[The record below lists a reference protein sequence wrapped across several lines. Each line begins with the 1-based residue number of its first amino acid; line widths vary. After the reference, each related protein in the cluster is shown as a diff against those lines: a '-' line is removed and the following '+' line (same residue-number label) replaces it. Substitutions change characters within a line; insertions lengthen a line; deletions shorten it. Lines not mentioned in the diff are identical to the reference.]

1 MLYQG
6 IILTFLKRIFKVTD
20 IYLYKT
26 LYLEVDIKDD
36 NIWNRPRRE
45 NKTATNFTCVTYLI
59 MAAVN
64 WLKWLLL
71 DLLFLM
77 ALEVTAQ
84 NIFIFLFQQRM
95 AIYFGIWD
103 LVHEFQ
109 IQLNISSLHKAICM
123 KGDLLKKTLFEKG
136 RDL

>member
-1 MLYQG
+1 M
-6 IILTFLKRIFKVTD
+6 TD
-20 IYLYKT
+20 TYLYKI

-36 NIWNRPRRE
+36 NIWNRPRRK
-45 NKTATNFTCVTYLI
+45 NKTATNFTCICYLI

-71 DLLFLM
+71 DLLFLR

-95 AIYFGIWD
+95 AIYFGIRD
-103 LVHEFQ
+103 LLHEFQ
-109 IQLNISSLHKAICM
+109 IQLNISSLHKAICI
-123 KGDLLKKTLFEKG
+123 KGIF
-136 RDL
+136 

>member
-1 MLYQG
+1 MSVCYIQG

-20 IYLYKT
+20 TYLYKI

-45 NKTATNFTCVTYLI
+45 NKTATNFTYICYLI

-84 NIFIFLFQQRM
+84 NIFIFSFQQRM
-95 AIYFGIWD
+95 AIYFGIRD
-103 LVHEFQ
+103 LLHEFQ
-109 IQLNISSLHKAICM
+109 IQLNISSLHKAICI
-123 KGDLLKKTLFEKG
+123 KGIF
-136 RDL
+136 

>member
-1 MLYQG
+1 MADANN
-6 IILTFLKRIFKVTD
+6 LKS
-20 IYLYKT
+20 
-26 LYLEVDIKDD
+26 
-36 NIWNRPRRE
+36 
-45 NKTATNFTCVTYLI
+45 
-59 MAAVN
+59 
-64 WLKWLLL
+64 LLL

-77 ALEVTAQ
+77 ALKVTAQ

-103 LVHEFQ
+103 LVHELR
-109 IQLNISSLHKAICM
+109 IRLNISSLHKAICM